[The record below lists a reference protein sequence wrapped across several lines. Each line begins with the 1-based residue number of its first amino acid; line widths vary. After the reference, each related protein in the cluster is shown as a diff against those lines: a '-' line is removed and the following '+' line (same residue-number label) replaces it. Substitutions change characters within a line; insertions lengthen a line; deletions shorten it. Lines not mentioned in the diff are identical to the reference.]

1 MIARG
6 AHLWLHDLVTGSVT
20 RVRVLRLWRW
30 AGVGI
35 VRDGV
40 PVRRGSVTRVVL
52 DYVGTRKVLVVWRD
66 ARRWKLVD
74 GAEP

>member
-6 AHLWLHDLVTGSVT
+6 AHLWLCDLATGSVT

-30 AGVGI
+30 KGTGRAI
-35 VRDGV
+35 DGV
-40 PVRRGSVTRVVL
+40 RMRRGDVSRAVL
-52 DYVGTRKVLVVWRD
+52 DYVGTRKTLVLWRD
-66 ARRWKLVD
+66 SARWKLVD